1 MKCLLED
8 SDEQV
13 DQKDVGDQEVACHE
27 GRGEPGT
34 RDARWE
40 LLTILIVQVL
50 TTGCCWRK
58 RVGVDEDPNIWECFL
73 NMFSCT
79 FEYRNQA
86 ILTIDFHS
94 VDLRIFQKS
103 TIKN

>member
-13 DQKDVGDQEVACHE
+13 DQKDIGNQEVACHE

-34 RDARWE
+34 RDAWWE
-40 LLTILIVQVL
+40 LLTVLIVQVF

-58 RVGVDEDPNIWECFL
+58 RVGVDEDPKVWVCFF
-73 NMFSCT
+73 NVFSCT
-79 FEYRNQA
+79 FEYHNH
-86 ILTIDFHS
+86 TVNTHD
-94 VDLRIFQKS
+94 
-103 TIKN
+103 